1 MFGYNAA
8 CVTYFVLS
16 IVVIIFLMFQLNENF
31 NQCQDVHTRNQ
42 DQIIRAAK
50 LIVQSATQSQPL
62 FAYEHA
68 LESKF
73 ILEEVINQHNGIVLT
88 EKNLKMP
95 KGQLDKLRTQVQTQ
109 HQKMQDF
116 IMTEIINVYPQ
127 FDTEANNAAGL
138 HTIAEK
144 HHSSKSHGHSRH
156 K

>member
-16 IVVIIFLMFQLNENF
+16 IIVIIFLMFQLNENF
-31 NQCQDVHTRNQ
+31 NQCQDLHVHNQ
-42 DQIIRAAK
+42 DQITRSAK

-68 LESKF
+68 LEAKF
-73 ILEEVINQHNGIVLT
+73 ILDEVINKHNGIVLT
-88 EKNLKMP
+88 EKHLKLP
-95 KGQLDKLRTQVQTQ
+95 KGQLDKLRTQVNLQ

-116 IMTEIINVYPQ
+116 LMTDIVNVYPQ

-138 HTIAEK
+138 HTTTEK
-144 HHSSKSHGHSRH
+144 RKSLRH